1 MWSRPIIV
9 VTPFG
14 QESVEMFLRPRYQK
28 IQALQACGAG
38 ESHPK
43 TRFSSCR
50 YSRIFC
56 CSWFSQ
62 PARSETRK
70 IGGETNGLIA
80 SIVADVTY
88 GCRR

>member
-1 MWSRPIIV
+1 MTRVATSARSFRPSSFPLAREPSTLLV
-9 VTPFG
+9 APSATAD
-14 QESVEMFLRPRYQK
+14 R
-28 IQALQACGAG
+28 AGAF
-38 ESHPK
+38 K

-70 IGGETNGLIA
+70 ICGETNVLIA
-80 SIVADVTY
+80 SIIAEVTY
-88 GCRR
+88 GCGR